1 MAKSITAMKL
11 SMTNIVAVVDLTE
24 KLCYYVY
31 KKILYSENHE
41 PLPTTPLP
49 VTPSI
54 SARTR
59 L

>member
-31 KKILYSENHE
+31 KKILYSENHK
-41 PLPTTPLP
+41 PPTTTPLP